1 MATETDPQHRDPS
14 TGRMST
20 GNLLTDTFSHVTNLV
35 RGEIDLARA
44 ELQENVS
51 KAFAAIGMLVA
62 AIVILLTAFD
72 VLAAA
77 LVAWLTALGL
87 SAGWSALIVGG
98 ALVVLA
104 VILGIVGRNRLTA
117 TSLAP
122 TRSIENVRR
131 DIRAA
136 EGHTDGR

>member
-1 MATETDPQHRDPS
+1 MVTEPDPQYQDRPA
-14 TGRMST
+14 GRMST

-44 ELQENVS
+44 ELQENAG

-62 AIVILLTAFD
+62 AIVLLLTAFD

-77 LVAWLTALGL
+77 LVAWLTALGI
-87 SAGWSALIVGG
+87 AGGWAALIVGG

-104 VILGIVGRNRLTA
+104 AILGIVGKNRLTA

-122 TRSIENVRR
+122 TRSMKNVRR

-136 EGHTDGR
+136 EGHTDGK